1 MAENERGTL
10 RQAATTMGVILAVL
24 WAVELIDTLTGHR
37 LDYFG
42 IHPRSLAGLL
52 EIFTSPFLH
61 YSWWHLLGN
70 SVPLFVLGFIILLSG
85 QRVFADATLVS
96 VVCSGLFVWLVS
108 PSRSVTLGAS
118 GVVFGYLVYILV
130 RGFYTRRISHLL
142 IALAVAAIYGGMLLG
157 LLPLRIGI
165 SWQAHVGG
173 ALGGVAAAALTHRL
187 DKADRSK

>member
-1 MAENERGTL
+1 
-10 RQAATTMGVILAVL
+10 MGVILAVL
-24 WAVELIDTLTGHR
+24 WAVELIDTLTRHR
-37 LDYFG
+37 LDRFG
-42 IHPRSLAGLL
+42 IHPRSLSGLL

-85 QRVFADATLVS
+85 QRVFADVTLVS

-157 LLPLRIGI
+157 LLPLRMGV

-187 DKADRSK
+187 DKADRTE